1 MLQKNYTKR
10 CNRFLV
16 RQKGYEIAKK
26 INFVKKQPHRVQK
39 QFTNPHKRM
48 DNFDNLIKKTAKKF
62 IKIFLFLA
70 HFITILALFPKFS
83 PLLSKN
89 VIIDIPEGS
98 KNQRKLSYHKRA
110 IFNTTA

>member
-1 MLQKNYTKR
+1 
-10 CNRFLV
+10 
-16 RQKGYEIAKK
+16 
-26 INFVKKQPHRVQK
+26 
-39 QFTNPHKRM
+39 M
-48 DNFDNLIKKTAKKF
+48 DDIDNLIQKNSQK
-62 IKIFLFLA
+62 IYQIFLFLA